1 MSDTTRRAVIAGA
14 AGVAAA
20 SILAACG
27 DDSTDGSGSTGGG
40 GAATTGG
47 AQATTPGSQT
57 TTGGASSALASTS
70 DIPVGGG
77 KIFTDK
83 DVVITQPTAGSFKAF
98 SATCTHQGC
107 PLTDVTNGII
117 NCNCHKSQF
126 SAADGSVKQG
136 PASKALTAKQIKV
149 NGTSIT
155 LA

>member
-47 AQATTPGSQT
+47 AQATTAGGGS
-57 TTGGASSALASTS
+57 GALAKTS
-70 DIPVGGG
+70 DIPLGGG
-77 KIFTDK
+77 KILTDK
-83 DVVITQPTAGSFKAF
+83 DVVITQPTSGTFKAF

-107 PLTDVTNGII
+107 PLTDVSNGII

-136 PASKALTAKQIKV
+136 PATKALTPKQIKV
-149 NGTSIT
+149 DGTSIS